1 MKAISSANGAGLT
14 YDQALAS
21 AAAAGESVA
30 ATFCAMCG
38 PTAGCGIY
46 AFTNNGKMTRIA
58 GMAECQRNKGSLCPK
73 AFASAEWLYSGDRLK
88 TPLLRTG
95 ARGSGEFKAISW
107 DEAIGIIADKLLEQ
121 KRKYGPESLAIL
133 SPAHRNYK
141 ELFLR
146 FLAVHGSP
154 NHGHSGICAIQRA
167 FAFHY
172 TLGCQPQP
180 DTNKSDLII
189 YWARQP
195 IFSGPASSQSR
206 ELVAAKERGARI
218 VAIKPSMEPDAG
230 MADIWIPLRPG
241 TDAALA
247 LAMLHIVTGEDLVD
261 KNFVRDWC
269 YGYDELKEH
278 VKQYTPEWGEYITG
292 VPKQQIIDIAR
303 CYAATKAAS
312 IDLGNGVEHAPSSN
326 DAIRAIAILIAV
338 TGHLD
343 RPGCNLIDGPPE
355 FIQPRSARRPDLHTQ
370 EMVEK
375 LVAPEFPRAFQPF
388 IEGPAS
394 AYYRILESVLT
405 EKPYPVRTIIA
416 PGTQPLASTRGT
428 KQVVEALKKVD
439 FFVTIDVTRP
449 AELNFADIALP
460 AASPYESD
468 HPFEIIG
475 DRLMARQ
482 KVVEAPEGCRSTHE
496 FVLDL
501 GVAMG
506 YGDEFWGGNIEDY
519 ENYRLEPYGMTIDE
533 LRTHPTGV
541 IIEKNAK
548 YNVCFEK
555 YAETFGRKSTR
566 LSREPWLPQ
575 GKAALYNTSFENEGY
590 TPMPVWREP
599 PESLTATPE
608 LAERYPLILTD
619 YHTTKF
625 FTASW
630 LRNVPLLREAQP
642 YPTLHIHPDAAS
654 ARGILDGSTVRVE
667 SPHGWLQVKAEIY
680 PGIRPDTVM
689 IQHGWWQGCDE
700 PGFPDMPLTDGGAN
714 VNHLYSVDPEKA
726 YDPLITA
733 MSSQTLV
740 EVKAYE

>member
-1 MKAISSANGAGLT
+1 MTRENKSKSAGLT

-30 ATFCAMCG
+30 ATYCAMCG

-46 AFTNNGKMTRIA
+46 AFTKNGKMTRVA
-58 GMAECQRNKGSLCPK
+58 GMAECQRNRGSLCPK
-73 AFASAEWLYSGDRLK
+73 AFASVEWLYSGDRLK

-95 ARGSGEFKAISW
+95 ERGSGKFDPITW
-107 DEAIGIIADKLLEQ
+107 DEAIGIIAEKLLEQ

-141 ELFLR
+141 DLFLR

-172 TLGCQPQP
+172 TLGCQPLP
-180 DTNKSDLII
+180 DIKNSDLII

-206 ELVAAKERGARI
+206 ELVEAKERGARI
-218 VAIKPSMEPDAG
+218 VSIKPSMEPDAG
-230 MADIWIPLRPG
+230 MADFWIPLRPG

-247 LAMLHIVTGEDLVD
+247 LAMLHVVIGEDLVD
-261 KNFVRDWC
+261 KRFVRDWC
-269 YGYDELKEH
+269 YGYEELKDH
-278 VKQYTPEWGEYITG
+278 VKQYTPEWGERITG
-292 VPKQQIIDIAR
+292 VPGQKIIDIAR
-303 CYAATKAAS
+303 LYAMTKAAS

-326 DAIRAIAILIAV
+326 DAIRAIAVLIAI

-343 RPGCNLIDGPPE
+343 RPGCNLIGGPPE
-355 FIQPRSARRPDLHTQ
+355 VTQPRSVRRPDLHTKDI
-370 EMVEK
+370 VEK
-375 LVAPEFPRAFQPF
+375 LVAPEFPMAFQPF
-388 IEGPAS
+388 LEGPAS
-394 AYYRILESVLT
+394 AYYRILESVLS

-416 PGTQPLASTRGT
+416 PGTQPLVSTRGT
-428 KQVVEALKKVD
+428 EYVIEALKKVD
-439 FFVTIDVTRP
+439 FFVTIDVNRP
-449 AELNFADIALP
+449 AEMDFADIVIP

-468 HPFEIIG
+468 HPFELQG
-475 DRLMARQ
+475 DTLMARQ
-482 KVVEAPEGCRSTHE
+482 KIVEAPEGCKSTHE

-506 YGDEFWGGNIEDY
+506 YGDEFWNGVVEDY
-519 ENYRLEPYGMTIDE
+519 ENYRLEPYGMTIEE
-533 LRTHPTGV
+533 LRSRPAGV
-541 IIEKNAK
+541 RLGKNNDTAVV
-548 YNVCFEK
+548 YEK
-555 YAETFGRKSTR
+555 YVKAFSQPSPR
-566 LSREPWLPQ
+566 LSREPYLPQ
-575 GKAALYNTSFENEGY
+575 GRVALFNTSFEKEGF

-642 YPTLHIHPDAAS
+642 YPTVHIHPDAAA
-654 ARGILDGSTVRVE
+654 ARGIRDGSWARVE
-667 SPHGWLQVKAEIY
+667 SPRGWLKVRAEIY

-689 IQHGWWQGCDE
+689 IQHGWWQGCE
-700 PGFPDMPLTDGGAN
+700 ELGFSDMPFTDGGAN

-733 MSSQTLV
+733 MCSQTLV
-740 EVKAYE
+740 EVKTYD